1 MVGRLVASATIA
13 DHAVAGDLCAAVPTI
28 RLADVRICR
37 NEYFIRV
44 HIYARGGILTHVIST
59 LPTIAAEHFPSFWS
73 EIGSPIL

>member
-37 NEYFIRV
+37 NEYVPFA
-44 HIYARGGILTHVIST
+44 HIYAPDGVLTYG
-59 LPTIAAEHFPSFWS
+59 LPTLSAITAQPFLSSW
-73 EIGSPIL
+73 